1 MFKRILCPIDFDG
14 NSLAA
19 LRMTR
24 GIAEQHNAKIYVL
37 HVVPL
42 GDPMVVSAPVI
53 AQQKENHARSE
64 LLRISKTELLG
75 VDHETLLRFGHPA
88 KEIIAGEAAT
98 NADLVVMA
106 THGRTGISHLI
117 LGSVAEKVVRESS
130 CPVLTVR
137 MQVAHE
143 SAGEELKHPAAPKG
157 V

>member
-14 NSLAA
+14 NSLSA
-19 LRMTR
+19 LRMAR
-24 GIAEQHNAKIYVL
+24 DIAEQNNAKIYVL
-37 HVVPL
+37 HVVSA

-53 AQQKENHARSE
+53 AEQKENHARAE
-64 LLRISKTELLG
+64 LLRVSETELVG

-98 NADLVVMA
+98 KADLVVMA

-130 CPVLTVR
+130 CAVLTVR
-137 MQVAHE
+137 MGVAQE
-143 SAGEELKHPAAPKG
+143 SAEEELNSTAPKEA
-157 V
+157 

>member
-14 NSLAA
+14 NSLDA
-19 LRMTR
+19 LRMAR
-24 GIAEQHNAKIYVL
+24 RLAAQNEAKLCVL
-37 HVVPL
+37 HVVPPN
-42 GDPMVVSAPVI
+42 DPMVVSAPMI
-53 AQQKENHARSE
+53 MEQRENQARAE
-64 LLRISKTELLG
+64 LLRISKTELCG

-98 NADLVVMA
+98 NAELVVMA
-106 THGRTGISHLI
+106 THGRTGVSHLI

-137 MQVAHE
+137 MKAAHE
-143 SAGEELKHPAAPKG
+143 SVEEELKQPAAPKS

>member
-1 MFKRILCPIDFDG
+1 M
-14 NSLAA
+14 
-19 LRMTR
+19 
-24 GIAEQHNAKIYVL
+24 IAEQK
-37 HVVPL
+37 
-42 GDPMVVSAPVI
+42 G
-53 AQQKENHARSE
+53 KHARAE
-64 LLRISKTELLG
+64 LLRVSQSELLG

-106 THGRTGISHLI
+106 THGRTGISHLV

-137 MQVAHE
+137 MKATHQ
-143 SAGEELKHPAAPKG
+143 STGEELKQPAVSKS